1 MINYDN
7 AVEAV
12 LVVSSVDLPVE
23 WRQAVDEAGWLVG
36 WLAVTSLTD
45 CIIDPEEAERRPA
58 EPV

>member
-1 MINYDN
+1 M
-7 AVEAV
+7 EAV
-12 LVVSSVDLPVE
+12 LVVCSVDLPVE